1 MGAGT
6 GFKINPFLFR
16 PHFQKGIYLGR
27 GHPIFPLSR
36 EKLTHWKAFDF
47 NKIEIILLFAQTFP
61 VAFL

>member
-36 EKLTHWKAFDF
+36 EKFKFGI
-47 NKIEIILLFAQTFP
+47 IES
-61 VAFL
+61 